1 MDAKAQVRV
10 EELVLTVTGMGLPGV
25 RGAHRADR
33 RQDGRVRRV
42 SADHAGD
49 QVKVVV
55 DSAGSAAAV
64 RAGITAAG
72 FEVR

>member
-1 MDAKAQVRV
+1 MDEV
-10 EELVLTVTGMGLPGV
+10 VLTVSGMDC
-25 RGAHRADR
+25 RACEER
-33 RQDGRVRRV
+33 VERAVAKLAGVRRV
-42 SADHAGD
+42 SADRAAD

-55 DSAGSAAAV
+55 GSASSEAAV